1 MTTFRY
7 KKSSDFSEERKILFS
22 LPWGMGFTFSN
33 PSLGGGVRGE
43 GRNKTLSHF
52 SNTQINFRVEKLLSP
67 RREKCI
73 HYSPLGDGFT
83 LFYPSLGGGVR
94 GEGRN
99 KTLSRIC
106 KFTLFV
112 NKFLSPKWRC
122 CKLTQKKTAL
132 KSGLEFVLQ
141 FLVCRRLVCVLG
153 CV

>member
-1 MTTFRY
+1 MCF
-7 KKSSDFSEERKILFS
+7 FERV
-22 LPWGMGFTFSN
+22 G
-33 PSLGGGVRGE
+33 
-43 GRNKTLSHF
+43 NKTLSHF

-141 FLVCRRLVCVLG
+141 FLVCRRLVCVRLCMKG
-153 CV
+153 FNYRFLYIDKVFLSYLISARTFIVTSVYIF